1 MLAWHGGFLHWHGL
15 FTSQSMLAF
24 NRIICFL
31 GMRVANCKL
40 SAAKIRRS
48 VLSVQ
53 TTEPY
58 LGCKQRSR
66 NAAEMR
72 KLR

>member
-1 MLAWHGGFLHWHGL
+1 
-15 FTSQSMLAF
+15 MLAF

-31 GMRVANCKL
+31 GMRVADCKL
-40 SAAKIRRS
+40 SAAKISSRRS

-53 TTEPY
+53 TAEPY